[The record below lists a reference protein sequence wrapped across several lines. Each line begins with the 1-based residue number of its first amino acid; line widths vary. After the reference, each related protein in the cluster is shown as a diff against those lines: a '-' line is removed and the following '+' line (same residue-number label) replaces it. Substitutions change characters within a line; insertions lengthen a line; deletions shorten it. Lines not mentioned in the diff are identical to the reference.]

1 VVAGRRLM
9 QAASDTSLACSAFPC
24 STAAP

>member
-24 STAAP
+24 STAVP